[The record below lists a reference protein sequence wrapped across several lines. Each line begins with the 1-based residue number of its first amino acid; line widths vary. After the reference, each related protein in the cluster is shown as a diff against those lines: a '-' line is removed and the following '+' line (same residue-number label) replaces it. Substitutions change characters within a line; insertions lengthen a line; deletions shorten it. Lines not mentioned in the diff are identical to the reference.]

1 MTKLYFDGV
10 TKDYVTVL
18 SKGRPYWA
26 PFNREVQVLPNGRK
40 RLVKTEN
47 EAMTIPVEIL
57 IDGNSKED
65 LLKKAEEIGLWLV
78 TEDERRLQFSDEM
91 NRSYIALLDGGIDVD
106 EVVSFSRCTI
116 DFLVLDK
123 VGAEETINVT
133 TSNATH
139 TITGQDNAPWEISL
153 RFTAKTDKFELHA
166 GDIYILLGYEFIEG
180 DRLTIKYEGREVWLN
195 DDRDLRHSIRLASNY
210 ELLEPGEIEVKASHA
225 CELKYNETLF

>member
-65 LLKKAEEIGLWLV
+65 LLKK
-78 TEDERRLQFSDEM
+78 QKKSDC
-91 NRSYIALLDGGIDVD
+91 G
-106 EVVSFSRCTI
+106 
-116 DFLVLDK
+116 
-123 VGAEETINVT
+123 
-133 TSNATH
+133 
-139 TITGQDNAPWEISL
+139 
-153 RFTAKTDKFELHA
+153 
-166 GDIYILLGYEFIEG
+166 
-180 DRLTIKYEGREVWLN
+180 
-195 DDRDLRHSIRLASNY
+195 
-210 ELLEPGEIEVKASHA
+210 
-225 CELKYNETLF
+225 